1 MIGITWNC
9 RGVAKKGMQTFVKDL
24 LWEYQ
29 ADFVVFQETI
39 KKRYPLSFLE
49 KLILNKNMSGTG
61 FHLEV
66 DLEES

>member
-29 ADFVVFQETI
+29 ADFVGFQETI
-39 KKRYPLSFLE
+39 KKRYPLSF
-49 KLILNKNMSGTG
+49 
-61 FHLEV
+61 F
-66 DLEES
+66 